1 MGGRLITEHKARLFN
16 KKIRPV
22 HPEHEDRNKAYMKK
36 KEMHRACSV
45 RGFIETF
52 GPIGQTYSE
61 GLKTAAT
68 ANIYW
73 HIEEIMK
80 YTMLYSISDV
90 TSVLAECIEIGA
102 YHKNS
107 VRRLLQCR
115 EPKNHPLEILNSPY
129 IVPPVDIRRPL
140 CDYKVEVQ
148 L

>member
-115 EPKNHPLEILNSPY
+115 EPKNHPLEILYSPY